1 MKLNFKYHL
10 DTFTLPHPSI
20 YLQVLCSRFPYFPKY
35 QRMPCSFCRE
45 PGHVRSDCIHPN
57 TIQVQQA
64 IIEDITNVY
73 VSGAIYAFTRAEFT
87 NTILIVLDYKY
98 TVNDLKKVHE
108 YLKRRVRTITIEHQT
123 PPHKKTL
130 MTYITALAGVVFSYQ
145 FSGLENSPEHVPS
158 PQGLTVGVRAVVR
171 QILRPNVG
179 GLQLRPG
186 VTAPMMYR
194 AAPAVTTPI
203 RDPHPRVAIYTPNY
217 GVPQHPHQTVRI
229 VRRTYTVKK
238 TDKPVEEDSP
248 TCAICFEMLENDTY
262 VYFNCSHQFCKGC
275 VKECIKRDNV
285 KCSLCRAPITEIFTH
300 NPVVHY
306 SL

>member
-1 MKLNFKYHL
+1 MKANIESEYTL
-10 DTFTLPHPSI
+10 TLPK
-20 YLQVLCSRFPYFPKY
+20 YFSYY

-45 PGHVRSDCIHPN
+45 NGHVRTDCNHPN
-57 TIQVQQA
+57 TIQIQQS
-64 IIEDITNVY
+64 IIEDITNTY
-73 VSGAIYAFTRAEFT
+73 VSGAIYAFTRTEF
-87 NTILIVLDYKY
+87 NNSMQIILDRKH

-108 YLKRRVRTITIEHQT
+108 YLKRRVRTVTIEHQT
-123 PPHKKTL
+123 PPDKKTL
-130 MTYITALAGVVFSYQ
+130 ITFITSLACVVFNYQ
-145 FSGLENSPEHVPS
+145 FSGLENSPQHVPS
-158 PQGLTVGVRAVVR
+158 PQGLTTGVRYVIN
-171 QILRPNVG
+171 QILRPMVG
-179 GLQLRPG
+179 GLTPRPG
-186 VTAPMMYR
+186 VTAPMIYR
-194 AAPAVTTPI
+194 AAPAITTPP
-203 RDPHPRVAIYTPNY
+203 RDTHPRVAIYTPNY
-217 GVPQHPHQTVRI
+217 GVPQHTQQPVRV

-238 TDKPVEEDSP
+238 TDKPVEEESP